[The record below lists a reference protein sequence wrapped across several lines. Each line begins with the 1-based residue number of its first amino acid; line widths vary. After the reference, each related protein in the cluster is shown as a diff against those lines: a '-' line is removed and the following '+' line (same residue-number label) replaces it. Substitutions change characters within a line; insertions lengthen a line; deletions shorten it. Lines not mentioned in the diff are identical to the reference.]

1 MPTTYRS
8 RFTAGSW
15 DASPTQVVVPI
26 LRFKFNKAVAFN
38 VLLPRTRWFW
48 PLAILGNLS
57 AWHGLDAPGV
67 PVLSVYL

>member
-1 MPTTYRS
+1 MT
-8 RFTAGSW
+8 
-15 DASPTQVVVPI
+15 I
-26 LRFKFNKAVAFN
+26 AFN